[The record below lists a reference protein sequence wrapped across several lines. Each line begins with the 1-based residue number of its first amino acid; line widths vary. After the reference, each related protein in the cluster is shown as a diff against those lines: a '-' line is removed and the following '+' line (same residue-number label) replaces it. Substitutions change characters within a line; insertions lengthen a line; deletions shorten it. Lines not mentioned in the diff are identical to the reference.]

1 MRSIASQ
8 FRKVTPV
15 LLITWLLTTLALLLA
30 IFASTMK
37 DIPLDT
43 FTQDPN
49 AQLNAPFYLGFF
61 SNVGIIIW
69 SAAMTICFYCAFS
82 MPSVA
87 DNHNREFLLASGV
100 ITLLMA
106 LDDLFQLHE
115 DVFPK
120 YFSISENMVYITYL
134 NLYLIYFI
142 RYRRQ
147 LLNSDFIALG
157 VSFFLLGLSTIID
170 LLPLP
175 LPKDTF
181 LEDAIKLLGAVTWMV
196 YYTRTSTELQQHPA
210 RSE

>member
-196 YYTRTSTELQQHPA
+196 YYIRTATELQQHPA

>member
-82 MPSVA
+82 MPSVT

-196 YYTRTSTELQQHPA
+196 YYIRTATELQQHPA

>member
-1 MRSIASQ
+1 MRSITSQ

-196 YYTRTSTELQQHPA
+196 YYIRTATELQQHPA

>member
-30 IFASTMK
+30 IFASTVK

-61 SNVGIIIW
+61 SNLGIIIW
-69 SAAMTICFYCAFS
+69 SAAMTICFYAAYRMS
-82 MPSVA
+82 SGS
-87 DNHNREFLLASGV
+87 DSRSREFLVVSGF

-115 DVFPK
+115 LVFPK
-120 YFSISENMVYITYL
+120 YFNISDNMVYITYL
-134 NLYLIYFI
+134 NIYLIYFI
-142 RYRRQ
+142 RFRKQ

-157 VSFFLLGLSTIID
+157 VAFFLLGLSTIID

-175 LPKDTF
+175 MPKDTF

-196 YYTRTSTELQQHPA
+196 YYIRVANELTTRNGES
-210 RSE
+210 

>member
-15 LLITWLLTTLALLLA
+15 LLITWLMTTLALLLA
-30 IFASTMK
+30 IFTSTVK

-61 SNVGIIIW
+61 SNLGIIIW
-69 SAAMTICFYCAFS
+69 SAAMTICFYCAFRL
-82 MPSVA
+82 PSVS
-87 DNHNREFLLASGV
+87 DNRNREFLMASGV

-115 DVFPK
+115 LVFPK
-120 YFSISENMVYITYL
+120 YFMISDNMVYITYL
-134 NLYLIYFI
+134 NIYLIYFI
-142 RYRRQ
+142 RYRKQ
-147 LLNSDFIALG
+147 LLHSDFIALG
-157 VSFFLLGLSTIID
+157 VAFFLLGLSTIID

-175 LPKDTF
+175 MPKDTF
-181 LEDAIKLLGAVTWMV
+181 LEDAIKLMGAVTWMV
-196 YYTRTSTELQQHPA
+196 YYIRTSTELSHT
-210 RSE
+210 SGKS